1 MTQVLQSKP
10 VNSVKRISDH
20 NLGLAL
26 VILINNSVQ
35 GYKDVGYSTLG
46 RENPGLVQN
55 LISDIIVYKANS
67 CKCFSLQFLC
77 FDAVKQSHLKLT
89 EDMPLNKINR
99 NLG

>member
-1 MTQVLQSKP
+1 MTQVLHSKP

-35 GYKDVGYSTLG
+35 GYKNVGYSKLG

-55 LISDIIVYKANS
+55 LNSDINVYKANS
-67 CKCFSLQFLC
+67 CLQFWC

-89 EDMPLNKINR
+89 DDMPLNNINR

>member
-35 GYKDVGYSTLG
+35 GYKNVGYSKLG
-46 RENPGLVQN
+46 QENPGLVQN
-55 LISDIIVYKANS
+55 FGIQILMFTKQIPVNVLAYNFYVLMLLNNLIQN
-67 CKCFSLQFLC
+67 
-77 FDAVKQSHLKLT
+77 
-89 EDMPLNKINR
+89 
-99 NLG
+99 